1 MSEQPP
7 QAEPSDPQDFLG
19 DLETPVYDIIEKGA
33 DQSGIEHR
41 DVQPDK

>member
-7 QAEPSDPQDFLG
+7 EPPPSNPQDFLA
-19 DLETPVYDIIEKGA
+19 DLDVPVFDIVEKGA

-41 DVQPDK
+41 DGRDK